1 MGKIV
6 HAVGALCLV
15 LALVV
20 AFGSTVLLL
29 VNGSQ
34 TLDKCQDEVK

>member
-6 HAVGALCLV
+6 HAVGVLCLV

-20 AFGSTVLLL
+20 VFGSLAEAL

-34 TLDKCQDEVK
+34 TLDKCQDEAK